1 MGKEYSKEVKDRN
14 IFIGLMLFLL
24 TFIRG
29 SFIFNYKNE
38 STVYTIISVEL
49 IVIVFV
55 LIYLKKNNEINIKKI
70 FDIPN
75 IKYIIFGT
83 MAMFIIG
90 RTTTYMIKEVYGYK
104 ILQELMNSEIYVNYK
119 GIGLVEFYIYTL
131 IFCPICEEFEFRY
144 VLMNS
149 IGKNSKLSLIINSI
163 LFALMHVSYNLI
175 QRFMYFFMGFV
186 LSFSYYRTEK
196 IETSI
201 IIYILNNALSGV

>member
-1 MGKEYSKEVKDRN
+1 
-14 IFIGLMLFLL
+14 
-24 TFIRG
+24 
-29 SFIFNYKNE
+29 
-38 STVYTIISVEL
+38 
-49 IVIVFV
+49 
-55 LIYLKKNNEINIKKI
+55 
-70 FDIPN
+70 
-75 IKYIIFGT
+75 
-83 MAMFIIG
+83 MFIIG

-201 IIYILNNALSGV
+201 IIHILNNALSGV